1 MTADGKSSVTDSF
14 DNFTDTI
21 FAHAASRPK
30 AIALADDYTR
40 LTWKQLAD
48 LVGRA
53 SVWLNGLGIAPGDPV
68 GVRMTNSIDH
78 IILSLAL
85 MRVGAAK
92 VEFSTSE
99 VGRKFDGMIETLK
112 IRTLFIE
119 PPARSLG
126 ALRCISIGLDW
137 RAGLSAFKGDHKH
150 PPGFEPFDIALSS
163 GSTGQPKGY
172 ALSHQQQLRR
182 MRDYLEALG
191 AVDIFSND
199 GTGNFLL
206 TSSMS
211 FGGFLYTLMNRLGN
225 GGRVTVLPEY
235 VKLMDFVRAV
245 GAQDDAVL
253 ILTSAMCEDL
263 ISCAP
268 EDGMLFPD
276 VRAILSLGTP
286 LAARAKRD
294 MITRVSP
301 RFSEAYGGSSFGLV
315 SVLHPED
322 MLDRADSV
330 GRLFAGVEVEIVDGD
345 DRPVA
350 PGVTGYLRCRGS
362 GVSPHV
368 ISEAPQGR
376 FEGFRDGW
384 CYTGD
389 LGAIDADGYVYLR
402 GRVSEVVRRRGVDVM
417 PTAVELA
424 LMSHP
429 GVREAAVIG
438 LTRKGVSEIIAVI
451 IPSGKP
457 DAQAFHSHCIDLVG
471 AGQAPGGYLF
481 VKQFPR
487 TSGGKV
493 DRPRLRQQ
501 IGKQVEATAAKRP
514 VI

>member
-1 MTADGKSSVTDSF
+1 MPESF
-14 DNFTDTI
+14 ANFTDTI

-30 AIALADDYTR
+30 AIALSDAYTK

-53 SVWLNGLGIAPGDPV
+53 SVWLDSLGIAPGDPV

-92 VEFSTSE
+92 VEFGTHE
-99 VGRKFDGMIETLK
+99 GGRKFDGMIETLK

-126 ALRCISIGLDW
+126 AIQCVMVGLDW

-150 PPGFEPFDIALSS
+150 PAGFEAFDIALSS

-172 ALSHQQQLRR
+172 PLGHQQQLRR
-182 MRDYLEALG
+182 MEDYLEALG
-191 AVDIFSND
+191 AVGVFSND

-211 FGGFLYTLMNRLGN
+211 FGGFLYTLMIRLGN

-235 VKLMDFVRAV
+235 VKLMDLVRAV
-245 GAQDDAVL
+245 SAHDDAVL
-253 ILTSAMCEDL
+253 ILTSVMCEEL

-268 EDGMLFPD
+268 EDGMLFPKA
-276 VRAILSLGTP
+276 RAILSLGTP

-294 MITRVSP
+294 MINRVTP
-301 RFSEAYGGSSFGLV
+301 NFSEVYGGSNFGLI
-315 SVLHPED
+315 SVLRPED
-322 MLDRADSV
+322 MLDHADSV
-330 GRLFAGVEVEIVDGD
+330 GRLFAGVEVEIVDSAD
-345 DRPVA
+345 QPAA

-417 PTAVELA
+417 PTTVELA
-424 LMSHP
+424 LMAHP

-438 LTRKGVSEIIAVI
+438 LTRDGVPEIIAVI
-451 IPSGKP
+451 IPGGKP
-457 DAQAFHSHCIDLVG
+457 DAQAFHSHCIDRVG
-471 AGQAPGGYLF
+471 AAQAPDGYLF
-481 VKQFPR
+481 VEQFPR
-487 TSGGKV
+487 TGGGKI
-493 DRPRLRQQ
+493 DRAKLRE
-501 IGKQVEATAAKRP
+501 QVLRKVGGTAAGRV

>member
-1 MTADGKSSVTDSF
+1 MQDTFT
-14 DNFTDTI
+14 NFTDTI
-21 FAHAASRPK
+21 LAHAASRPK
-30 AIALADDYTR
+30 AVALADDYCK

-53 SVWLNGLGIAPGDPV
+53 SVWLNSLGIAPGDPV

-92 VEFSTSE
+92 VEFGAGET
-99 VGRKFDGMIETLK
+99 GRKFDGMIGTLK
-112 IRTLFIE
+112 VGTLFIE

-126 ALRCISIGLDW
+126 AIRCVKIGLDW
-137 RAGLSAFKGDHKH
+137 RAGLSAFKGDNKH
-150 PPGFEPFDIALSS
+150 PDSYEPFDISLSS

-172 ALSHQQQLRR
+172 PIGHAQLFRR
-182 MRDYLEALG
+182 THDYLDALG
-191 AVDIFSND
+191 PVGMFSND
-199 GTGNFLL
+199 GTGNLLL

-211 FGGFLYTLMNRLGN
+211 FGGFLYTLMMRLGN
-225 GGRVTVLPEY
+225 GGRVTVLPEFT
-235 VKLMDFVRAV
+235 KLMDFVRAV
-245 GAQDDAVL
+245 QAEADAVL
-253 ILTSAMCEDL
+253 MLTSAMCEDL

-268 EDGMLFPD
+268 EDGILFPQ
-276 VRAILSLGTP
+276 VRAIMSVGSP

-294 MITRVSP
+294 MVTRVTSN
-301 RFSEAYGGSSFGLV
+301 FLEVYGGTNFGLI

-322 MLDRADSV
+322 MLDHADSV
-330 GRLFAGVEVEIVDGD
+330 GRLFAGVDVEIVDSA
-345 DRPVA
+345 DRPVP

-362 GVSPHV
+362 GVSPQV

-389 LGAIDADGYVYLR
+389 LGAIDSDGYVYIR
-402 GRVSEVVRRRGVDVM
+402 GRVSEVVRRRGVDIM

-438 LTRKGVSEIIAVI
+438 LTRAGVSEIIAVI

-487 TSGGKV
+487 TSAGKI
-493 DRPRLRQQ
+493 DRPKLRQQ
-501 IGKQVEATAAKRP
+501 IGKKVEATATKRP